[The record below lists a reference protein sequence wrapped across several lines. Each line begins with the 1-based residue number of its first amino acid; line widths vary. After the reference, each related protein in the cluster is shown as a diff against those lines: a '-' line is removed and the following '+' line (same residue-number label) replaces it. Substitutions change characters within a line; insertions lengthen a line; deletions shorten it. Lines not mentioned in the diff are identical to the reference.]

1 MNKGGLINDGI
12 VWAILTKK
20 LSEMDT
26 TAGFLLDGYPRKMDQ
41 AIIME
46 LSNFQ
51 YDLVINLKQH
61 EEVIIAKL
69 LGRRVCESCGANFN
83 IAEVKFEGYN
93 LPPRKPLKRG
103 VCDVC
108 QSKLSIRKDDSK
120 KTIQKRLLEYKAHT
134 LPLEEYFRNS
144 GKLLEF
150 VAYAGVSDF
159 PKLLAEV
166 KERLDIK

>member
-1 MNKGGLINDGI
+1 MKWNN
-12 VWAILTKK
+12 
-20 LSEMDT
+20 
-26 TAGFLLDGYPRKMDQ
+26 
-41 AIIME
+41 
-46 LSNFQ
+46 
-51 YDLVINLKQH
+51 
-61 EEVIIAKL
+61 
-69 LGRRVCESCGANFN
+69 
-83 IAEVKFEGYN
+83 
-93 LPPRKPLKRG
+93 
-103 VCDVC
+103 
-108 QSKLSIRKDDSK
+108 DSK